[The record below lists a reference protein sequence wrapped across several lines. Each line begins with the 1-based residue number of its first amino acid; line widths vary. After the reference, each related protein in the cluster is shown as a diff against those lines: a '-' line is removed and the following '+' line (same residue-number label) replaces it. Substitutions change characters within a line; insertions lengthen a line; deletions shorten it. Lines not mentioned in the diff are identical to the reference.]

1 MPPIPLFRFEV
12 HDLRDALNILAAMI
26 TPALLISASG
36 TFILSTSN
44 RLSRVVDRM
53 RVLSQRI
60 EDYIALAAPTEEQRE
75 RALMTEAHL
84 DRQRHRLRRLQ
95 TALTLLYITAAI
107 FICTSVSIG
116 VIYALNQ
123 QFYWIPVVLGLS
135 GAALM
140 FVASILLIAEARQA
154 VHNADEETE
163 YVLALAARHGLG
175 DGPPGTGSGGSPS
188 H

>member
-1 MPPIPLFRFEV
+1 MQPTPLFRFEV
-12 HDLRDALNILAAMI
+12 RDLRDALNILAAMI
-26 TPALLISASG
+26 TPALLISAAG

-53 RVLSQRI
+53 RVLAQRI
-60 EDYIALAAPTEEQRE
+60 EDYLALPELTDEQRQ
-75 RALMTEAHL
+75 RAIMTEAHL
-84 DRQRHRLRRLQ
+84 DRQRRRLKMLQ
-95 TALTLLYITAAI
+95 NALTLLYITAAI

-116 VIYALNQ
+116 VIYALSQ

-140 FVASILLIAEARQA
+140 FVASILLINEARQA

-163 YVLALAARHGLG
+163 YVLALAARRGLSADPG
-175 DGPPGTGSGGSPS
+175 LRPPAESGR
-188 H
+188 